1 MNADELKTEGLRLF
15 QAGAYDEAVTTF
27 ETAVTAYKTA
37 GDMAGQG
44 EMLNNIGV
52 IRRLQGKR
60 EPAQTALTE
69 AAALFVQVGDR
80 NRQAQAL
87 GNLGDLYAAK
97 DRTEAARYYSD
108 AAQLFAED
116 GDREKQSQVLRAL
129 SLMRLR
135 QGRFVEAMQRMEES
149 LAARPRLG
157 VFPRIFRSL
166 LRFAL
171 KLFGVR

>member
-1 MNADELKTEGLRLF
+1 MVEEHKAEGLRLF
-15 QAGAYDEAVTTF
+15 QAGAYDEAVAAF
-27 ETAVTAYKTA
+27 EAAKTAYA
-37 GDMAGQG
+37 DADDAAGQG

-60 EPAQTALTE
+60 ELAQSALTE
-69 AAALFVQVGDR
+69 AITLFVQAGDR

-87 GNLGDLYAAK
+87 GNLGDVYATK
-97 DRTEAARYYSD
+97 DRVEAARCYSD

-135 QGRFVEAMQRMEES
+135 QGRFLDAMMRMEES
-149 LAARPRLG
+149 LSMRSRLG
-157 VFPRIFRSL
+157 PFPWLFRGM

>member
-69 AAALFVQVGDR
+69 AAALFVQVGDH

-87 GNLGDLYAAK
+87 
-97 DRTEAARYYSD
+97 
-108 AAQLFAED
+108 
-116 GDREKQSQVLRAL
+116 
-129 SLMRLR
+129 
-135 QGRFVEAMQRMEES
+135 
-149 LAARPRLG
+149 
-157 VFPRIFRSL
+157 
-166 LRFAL
+166 
-171 KLFGVR
+171 